1 MLLTPPPTSSAQ
13 ITRGADTMAN
23 CWYGISDAPPA
34 EADPFSKLLTAGKAV
49 GERDNA
55 TGGCG
60 GGDPDPTPTSW
71 WCSG

>member
-1 MLLTPPPTSSAQ
+1 
-13 ITRGADTMAN
+13 MAN